1 MKSVTKL
8 VSSLALLSAISLSAQ
23 TLVSVNGTVITQQDV
38 DKELMAAT
46 QGRFNQVPAEKQA
59 EFRKQVLEQLV
70 AKELVYD
77 DAKKTG
83 VLTSPEYKEKYEE
96 VTKRIQKEIAI
107 QVWQK
112 REIDKIA
119 ISNDELKKYY
129 DANKEEFV
137 ENESVNA
144 RHILVEKE
152 ADAKSIIAELKP
164 LKGDALKNKFME
176 LAKAKSTCASASDG
190 GDLGYFTAGQMV
202 PEFNDKAF
210 AMKAKEMTMEPV
222 KTQFGY
228 HVIYIE
234 DKKAKAAKSFAEVKP
249 FIEQR
254 LKMEKA
260 KTVMLAKMKEL
271 EKKATIK

>member
-1 MKSVTKL
+1 MKAVTKL
-8 VSSLALLSAISLSAQ
+8 VSSLAILSTISMAQ
-23 TLVSVNGTVITQQDV
+23 TLVTVNGTTITQQDV
-38 DKELMAAT
+38 DRELMTAT
-46 QGRFNQVPAEKQA
+46 QGRFNQVPTEKQA

-83 VLTSPEYKEKYEE
+83 VLTSNEYKAKYEE
-96 VTKRIQKEIAI
+96 VTERIKKEIAI

-112 REIDKIA
+112 REVDKIA
-119 ISNDELKKYY
+119 ISDAELKKYY
-129 DANKEEFV
+129 ESNKEEFI
-137 ENESVNA
+137 ENDSVNA

-152 ADAKSIIAELKP
+152 ADAKSIIAQLKP
-164 LKGDALKNKFME
+164 LKGDALKNKFIE
-176 LAKAKSTCASASDG
+176 IAKAKSTCASASEG

-202 PEFNDKAF
+202 PAFNDKAF
-210 AMKAKEMTMEPV
+210 SMKVKEFTTEPV

-234 DKKAKAAKSFAEVKP
+234 DKKAKTAKSFADVKP

-260 KTVMLAKMKEL
+260 KAVMLTKMKEL
-271 EKKATIK
+271 EKKAVIK

>member
-1 MKSVTKL
+1 MKTVTKA
-8 VSSLALLSAISLSAQ
+8 VVSLAILSTISMAQ
-23 TLVSVNGTVITQQDV
+23 TLVTVNGTQITQQDV
-38 DKELMAAT
+38 DRELMSAT

-83 VLTSPEYKEKYEE
+83 ILNSNEFKNKYEE
-96 VTKRIQKEIAI
+96 VAQRVKKEVAI

-112 REIDKIA
+112 QELDKIT
-119 ISNDELKKYY
+119 ISDKEKEEYY
-129 DANKEEFV
+129 NKNKEEFI
-137 ENESVNA
+137 ENESINA

-152 ADAKSIIAELKP
+152 ADAKDIIAQLKP
-164 LKGDALKNKFME
+164 LKGDALKNKFIE
-176 LAKAKSTCASASDG
+176 LAKAKSTCTSAPNG
-190 GDLGYFTAGQMV
+190 GDLGYFTEGQMV
-202 PEFNDKAF
+202 PEFNNKAF
-210 AMKAKEMTMEPV
+210 SMKAKEITLEPV

-234 DKKAKAAKSFAEVKP
+234 DKKAKTTKSFSEVKQ

-260 KTVMLAKMKEL
+260 KTMMMAKMEEL
-271 EKKATIK
+271 KKKAEIK

>member
-1 MKSVTKL
+1 MNTVTKI
-8 VSSLALLSAISLSAQ
+8 VTSLAMLSTISMAQ
-23 TLVSVNGTVITQQDV
+23 TLVTVNGVAVTQQDV
-38 DKELMAAT
+38 ERELMAAT

-77 DAKKTG
+77 DAKKSG
-83 VLTSPEYKEKYEE
+83 VLESQEYKDKYAE
-96 VTKRIQKEIAI
+96 VTERIKKEVAI

-112 REIDKIA
+112 REVDKIA
-119 ISNDELKKYY
+119 ISDADLKKYY

-152 ADAKSIIAELKP
+152 EDAKKAIAELKP
-164 LKGDALKNKFME
+164 LKGDALKNKFIE
-176 LAKAKSTCASASDG
+176 IAKAKSTCASAADG

-210 AMKAKEMTMEPV
+210 SMKAKEFTTEPV

-234 DKKAKAAKSFAEVKP
+234 DKKAKTTKNFAEVKP

-260 KTVMLAKMKEL
+260 KTVMMAKMKEL
-271 EKKATIK
+271 EKKAQIK

>member
-1 MKSVTKL
+1 MKAVTKI
-8 VSSLALLSAISLSAQ
+8 VSSLAILSTISMAQ
-23 TLVSVNGTVITQQDV
+23 TLVTVNGTAVTQQDV
-38 DKELMAAT
+38 DRELMTAT
-46 QGRFNQVPAEKQA
+46 QGRFNQVPTEKQA

-83 VLTSPEYKEKYEE
+83 VLTSNEYKAKYEE
-96 VTKRIQKEIAI
+96 VTERIKKEIAI

-112 REIDKIA
+112 REVDKIA
-119 ISNDELKKYY
+119 ISDAELKKYY
-129 DANKEEFV
+129 ESNKEEFI
-137 ENESVNA
+137 ENDSVNA

-152 ADAKSIIAELKP
+152 ADAKSIIAQLKP
-164 LKGDALKNKFME
+164 LKGDALKNKFIE
-176 LAKAKSTCASASDG
+176 IAKAKSTCASASEG
-190 GDLGYFTAGQMV
+190 GDLGYFTEGQMV
-202 PEFNDKAF
+202 PAFNDKAF
-210 AMKAKEMTMEPV
+210 SMKVKEFTTEPV

-234 DKKAKAAKSFAEVKP
+234 DKKAKTAKSFADVKP

-260 KTVMLAKMKEL
+260 KAVMLTKMKEL
-271 EKKATIK
+271 EKKAVIK

>member
-8 VSSLALLSAISLSAQ
+8 VSSLALLSTMSFAAQ

-38 DKELMAAT
+38 DRELMAAT

-129 DANKEEFV
+129 DANKE
-137 ENESVNA
+137 
-144 RHILVEKE
+144 
-152 ADAKSIIAELKP
+152 
-164 LKGDALKNKFME
+164 
-176 LAKAKSTCASASDG
+176 
-190 GDLGYFTAGQMV
+190 
-202 PEFNDKAF
+202 
-210 AMKAKEMTMEPV
+210 
-222 KTQFGY
+222 
-228 HVIYIE
+228 
-234 DKKAKAAKSFAEVKP
+234 
-249 FIEQR
+249 
-254 LKMEKA
+254 
-260 KTVMLAKMKEL
+260 
-271 EKKATIK
+271 

>member
-1 MKSVTKL
+1 MKAVTKL
-8 VSSLALLSAISLSAQ
+8 VASLTILSTMSMAQ
-23 TLVSVNGTVITQQDV
+23 TLVSVNGTAITQQDV
-38 DKELMAAT
+38 DRELMTAT

-77 DAKKTG
+77 DAKKIGILNST
-83 VLTSPEYKEKYEE
+83 EYKEKYEE
-96 VTKRIQKEIAI
+96 VTERIKKEIAI

-112 REIDKIA
+112 KEVDKIA
-119 ISNDELKKYY
+119 VSDADLKKYY
-129 DANKEEFV
+129 EANKDEFV

-152 ADAKSIIAELKP
+152 ADAKSIIAQLKP
-164 LKGDALKNKFME
+164 LKGDVLKNKFIE
-176 LAKAKSTCASASDG
+176 IAKAKSTCASASDG
-190 GDLGYFTAGQMV
+190 GNLGYFSEGQMV
-202 PEFNDKAF
+202 PEFNNKAF
-210 AMKAKEMTMEPV
+210 SMKVKEFTTEPV

-234 DKKAKAAKSFAEVKP
+234 DKKSKATKNFSEVKP

-260 KTVMLAKMKEL
+260 KAIMLTKMKEL
-271 EKKATIK
+271 EKKAVIK

>member
-1 MKSVTKL
+1 MNTVTKI
-8 VSSLALLSAISLSAQ
+8 VTSLAMLSTIVVAQ
-23 TLVSVNGTVITQQDV
+23 TLVTVNGTAVTQQDV
-38 DKELMAAT
+38 ERELMAAT

-77 DAKKTG
+77 DAKKSG
-83 VLTSPEYKEKYEE
+83 VLDSQEYKEKYAE
-96 VTKRIQKEIAI
+96 VTERIKKEIAI

-112 REIDKIA
+112 REVDKIA
-119 ISNDELKKYY
+119 ISDADLKKYY

-152 ADAKSIIAELKP
+152 DDAKKAIAELKP
-164 LKGDALKNKFME
+164 LKGDALKNKFIE
-176 LAKAKSTCASASDG
+176 IAKAKSTCASAAEG

-210 AMKAKEMTMEPV
+210 SMKAKEFTTEPV

-234 DKKAKAAKSFAEVKP
+234 DKKAKSTKTFAEVKP

-260 KTVMLAKMKEL
+260 KTVMMAKMKEL
-271 EKKATIK
+271 EKKAQIK

>member
-1 MKSVTKL
+1 MKAVTKI
-8 VSSLALLSAISLSAQ
+8 VTSLAMLSTVMVAQ
-23 TLVSVNGTVITQQDV
+23 TLVTVNGTAITQQDV
-38 DKELMAAT
+38 ERELMAAT
-46 QGRFNQVPAEKQA
+46 QGRFNQVPTEKQA

-77 DAKKTG
+77 DAKKSG
-83 VLTSPEYKEKYEE
+83 VLESQEYKEKYAE
-96 VTKRIQKEIAI
+96 VTERIKKEIAI

-112 REIDKIA
+112 REVDKIA
-119 ISNDELKKYY
+119 ISDADLKKYY

-152 ADAKSIIAELKP
+152 EDAKKAIAELKP
-164 LKGDALKNKFME
+164 LKGDALKNKFIE
-176 LAKAKSTCASASDG
+176 IAKAKSTCASAAEG
-190 GDLGYFTAGQMV
+190 GDLGYFTQGQMV

-210 AMKAKEMTMEPV
+210 SMKAKEFTMEPV

-234 DKKAKAAKSFAEVKP
+234 DKKAKSTKSFAEVKP

-260 KTVMLAKMKEL
+260 KTVMMAKMKEL
-271 EKKATIK
+271 EKKAQIK

>member
-1 MKSVTKL
+1 MNTVTKI
-8 VSSLALLSAISLSAQ
+8 VTSLAMLSSISMAQ
-23 TLVSVNGTVITQQDV
+23 TLVTVNGTAVTQQDV
-38 DKELMAAT
+38 ERELMAAT

-77 DAKKTG
+77 DAKKSG
-83 VLTSPEYKEKYEE
+83 VLESQEYKDKYAE
-96 VTKRIQKEIAI
+96 VTERIKKEIAI

-112 REIDKIA
+112 REVDKIA
-119 ISNDELKKYY
+119 VSDADLKKYY

-152 ADAKSIIAELKP
+152 ADAKKAIAELKP
-164 LKGDALKNKFME
+164 LKGDALKNKFIE
-176 LAKAKSTCASASDG
+176 IAKAKSTCASAAEG

-210 AMKAKEMTMEPV
+210 SMKAKEFTMEPV

-234 DKKAKAAKSFAEVKP
+234 DKKAKTTKNFAEVKP

-260 KTVMLAKMKEL
+260 KTVMMAKMKEL
-271 EKKATIK
+271 EKKAQIK

>member
-1 MKSVTKL
+1 MKTVTKA
-8 VSSLALLSAISLSAQ
+8 VVSLAILSTISMAQ
-23 TLVSVNGTVITQQDV
+23 TLVTVNGTQITQQDV
-38 DKELMAAT
+38 DRELMSAT

-83 VLTSPEYKEKYEE
+83 ILNSNEFKNKYEE
-96 VTKRIQKEIAI
+96 VAQRVKKEVAI

-112 REIDKIA
+112 QELDKIT
-119 ISNDELKKYY
+119 ISDKEKEEYY
-129 DANKEEFV
+129 NKNKEEFI
-137 ENESVNA
+137 ENESINA

-152 ADAKSIIAELKP
+152 ADAKDIIAQLKP
-164 LKGDALKNKFME
+164 LKGDALKNKFIE
-176 LAKAKSTCASASDG
+176 LAKAKSTCTSAPNG
-190 GDLGYFTAGQMV
+190 GDLGYFTEGQMV
-202 PEFNDKAF
+202 PEFNNKAF
-210 AMKAKEMTMEPV
+210 SMKAKEITLEPV

-234 DKKAKAAKSFAEVKP
+234 DKKEKTKKSFSEVKQ

-260 KTVMLAKMKEL
+260 KTMMMAKMEEL
-271 EKKATIK
+271 KKKAEIK

>member
-1 MKSVTKL
+1 MNTVTKI
-8 VSSLALLSAISLSAQ
+8 VTSLAMLSTISMAQ
-23 TLVSVNGTVITQQDV
+23 TLVTVNGTAVTQQDV
-38 DKELMAAT
+38 ERELMAAT
-46 QGRFNQVPAEKQA
+46 QGRFNQVPTEKQA

-77 DAKKTG
+77 DAKKSG
-83 VLTSPEYKEKYEE
+83 VLDSQEYKEKYAE
-96 VTKRIQKEIAI
+96 VTERIKKEIAI

-112 REIDKIA
+112 REVDKIA
-119 ISNDELKKYY
+119 ISDADLKKYY

-152 ADAKSIIAELKP
+152 ADAKKAIAELKP
-164 LKGDALKNKFME
+164 LKGDALKNKFIE
-176 LAKAKSTCASASDG
+176 IAKAKSTCASAAEG

-210 AMKAKEMTMEPV
+210 SMKAKEFTMEPV

-234 DKKAKAAKSFAEVKP
+234 DKKAKSTKTFAEVKP

-260 KTVMLAKMKEL
+260 KTVMMAKMKEL
-271 EKKATIK
+271 EKKAQIK

>member
-1 MKSVTKL
+1 MNTVTKI
-8 VSSLALLSAISLSAQ
+8 VISLAMLSTISMAQ
-23 TLVSVNGTVITQQDV
+23 TLVTVNGTAVTQQDV
-38 DKELMAAT
+38 ERELMAAT
-46 QGRFNQVPAEKQA
+46 QGRFNQVPTEKQA

-77 DAKKTG
+77 DAKKSG
-83 VLTSPEYKEKYEE
+83 VLDSQEYKEKYAE
-96 VTKRIQKEIAI
+96 VTERIKKEIAI

-112 REIDKIA
+112 REVDKIA
-119 ISNDELKKYY
+119 ISDADLKKYY

-152 ADAKSIIAELKP
+152 ADAKKAIAELKP
-164 LKGDALKNKFME
+164 LKGDALKNKFIE
-176 LAKAKSTCASASDG
+176 IAKAKSTCASAAEG

-210 AMKAKEMTMEPV
+210 SMKAKEFTMEPV

-234 DKKAKAAKSFAEVKP
+234 DKKAKSTKTFAEVKP

-260 KTVMLAKMKEL
+260 KTVMMAKMKEL
-271 EKKATIK
+271 EKKAQIK

>member
-1 MKSVTKL
+1 MKSVTKIAM
-8 VSSLALLSAISLSAQ
+8 SLAMISTMSMAQ
-23 TLVSVNGTVITQQDV
+23 NLVTVNGTVITQQDV
-38 DKELMAAT
+38 DRELMAAT

-83 VLTSPEYKEKYEE
+83 VLESQEYKDKYVE
-96 VTKRIQKEIAI
+96 VTERIKKEIAI

-112 REIDKIA
+112 REVDKIA
-119 ISNDELKKYY
+119 VSDADLKKYY

-152 ADAKSIIAELKP
+152 ADAKSVIAELKP

-176 LAKAKSTCASASDG
+176 LAKAKSTCASASEG

-210 AMKAKEMTMEPV
+210 SMKAKEFTAEPV

-234 DKKAKAAKSFAEVKP
+234 DKKAKSTKSFAEVKP

-260 KTVMLAKMKEL
+260 KSIMMGKMKEL
-271 EKKATIK
+271 EKKAQIK

>member
-1 MKSVTKL
+1 MKAVTKI
-8 VSSLALLSAISLSAQ
+8 VSSLAILSTISMAQ
-23 TLVSVNGTVITQQDV
+23 TLVTVNGTAVTQQDV
-38 DKELMAAT
+38 DRELMTAT
-46 QGRFNQVPAEKQA
+46 QGRFNQVPTEKQA

-83 VLTSPEYKEKYEE
+83 VLTSNEYKAKYEE
-96 VTKRIQKEIAI
+96 VTERIKKEIAI

-112 REIDKIA
+112 REVDKIA
-119 ISNDELKKYY
+119 ISDAELKKYY
-129 DANKEEFV
+129 ESNKEEFI
-137 ENESVNA
+137 ENDSVNA

-152 ADAKSIIAELKP
+152 ADAKSIIAQLKP
-164 LKGDALKNKFME
+164 LKGDALKNKFIE
-176 LAKAKSTCASASDG
+176 IAKAKSTCASASEG

-202 PEFNDKAF
+202 PAFNDKAF
-210 AMKAKEMTMEPV
+210 SMKVKEFTTEPV

-234 DKKAKAAKSFAEVKP
+234 DKKAKTAKSFADVKP

-260 KTVMLAKMKEL
+260 KAVMLTKMKEL
-271 EKKATIK
+271 EKKAVIK

>member
-1 MKSVTKL
+1 MKAVTKI
-8 VSSLALLSAISLSAQ
+8 VSSLAILSTISMAQ
-23 TLVSVNGTVITQQDV
+23 TLVTVNGTAVTQQDV
-38 DKELMAAT
+38 DRELMTAT
-46 QGRFNQVPAEKQA
+46 QGRFNQVPTEKQA

-83 VLTSPEYKEKYEE
+83 VLTSNEYKAKYEE
-96 VTKRIQKEIAI
+96 VTERIKKEIAI

-112 REIDKIA
+112 REVDKIA
-119 ISNDELKKYY
+119 ISDAELKKYY
-129 DANKEEFV
+129 ESNKEEFI

-152 ADAKSIIAELKP
+152 ADAKSIIVQLKP
-164 LKGDALKNKFME
+164 LKGDALKNKFIE
-176 LAKAKSTCASASDG
+176 IAKAKSTCASASEG

-202 PEFNDKAF
+202 PAFNDKAF
-210 AMKAKEMTMEPV
+210 SMKVKEFTTEPV

-234 DKKAKAAKSFAEVKP
+234 DKKAKTAKSFADVKP

-260 KTVMLAKMKEL
+260 KAVMLTKMKEL
-271 EKKATIK
+271 EKKAVIK